1 MKALMLVSVGSFRTY
16 QFWLLG
22 IATGL
27 IAIHLTL
34 MSRANDA
41 SLLGNSVL
49 FWAAVW
55 SLLWPK
61 RNILKLESGAVS
73 SFVGTFLLALVL
85 LKSTFISGYDVFL
98 RISPLISALGVALLA
113 SGFKGLKQYWRELL
127 ILCFLAPSPGAMA
140 LLIDIS
146 KLTAKFAT
154 VILWYLGFNVSNQG
168 VYVNLPTGGVEVYP
182 GCSGIES
189 ILYMLGLAVVF
200 LVMFDSRWHYKI
212 IVPVV
217 AIFIAFVVNGFRLA
231 LMAVLA
237 ANSTK
242 EALEYWHKGD
252 GSMLFSMVSVLILGL
267 FCLFILP
274 SETLENDDAS
284 VDL

>member
-61 RNILKLESGAVS
+61 RNILKLESGAFS

-217 AIFIAFVVNGFRLA
+217 AIFIAFVVNGFRVA
-231 LMAVLA
+231 LMAVLV

>member
-1 MKALMLVSVGSFRTY
+1 MKALMLVSVGSLRTY

-61 RNILKLESGAVS
+61 RNILKLESGAFS

-217 AIFIAFVVNGFRLA
+217 AIFIAFVVNGFRVA
-231 LMAVLA
+231 LMAVLV